1 VPAPRTSI
9 GLTGNDYGRLR
20 YRYSPSN
27 AGGNFVPK
35 VSHDLRNAL
44 ILEACERV
52 GVDPPPSPPPRP
64 VADRAELCY
73 EWLFD
78 AAAEGVLVIE
88 ESSGT
93 VVEANLAAAR
103 LLHAERAALIG
114 RSLLSLFHTSCA
126 AGLKESL
133 AQARGGSGSS
143 AREISTPDRRNQLSL
158 TMSLFHAAA
167 ADSYMLVRLAA
178 GDGAGSE
185 LATDSA
191 VFEAIEGA
199 VSGFLVTDAELR
211 VQYANPAFA
220 QMIDVASPEE
230 IEGECIARWLELS
243 EEDRTRLQS
252 QMAQSEAVTELFTR
266 LRSARAP
273 VRQVEVRAVAVPSD
287 TAPCWGFTVR
297 EIRAR
302 AVIN

>member
-1 VPAPRTSI
+1 VS
-9 GLTGNDYGRLR
+9 
-20 YRYSPSN
+20 
-27 AGGNFVPK
+27 K

-44 ILEACERV
+44 LLEARERV
-52 GVDPPPSPPPRP
+52 GVDPPARP
-64 VADRAELCY
+64 IADRAELCY

-78 AAAEGVLVIE
+78 AAAEAVLVIE

-103 LLHAERAALIG
+103 LLHAERAAVIG

-126 AGLKESL
+126 AALRESL
-133 AQARGGSGSS
+133 ARARGGSGASV
-143 AREISTPDRRNQLSL
+143 REISTPDRRNQLSL
-158 TMSLFHAAA
+158 TISLFHAAA
-167 ADSYMLVRLAA
+167 ADSYLLVRLVA
-178 GDGAGSE
+178 GDGAATE
-185 LATDSA
+185 LAPGSA

-220 QMIDVASPEE
+220 QMIAVDSPEE
-230 IEGECIARWLELS
+230 IEGESIARWLELN
-243 EEDRTRLQS
+243 EEDRDRLQAH
-252 QMAQSEAVTELFTR
+252 MARNEAVTELFTR
-266 LRSARAP
+266 LRSAGGP

-287 TAPCWGFTVR
+287 SAPCWGFTVR
-297 EIRAR
+297 EIHAR